1 MSGLPGGAGTPA
13 DDRKTR
19 GPKMSIKPE
28 AASAALL
35 DGPPSALRAESSQP
49 DAMTSLWVV
58 AGLAMAPTIAQGF
71 GRFAYAL
78 VLPAMRD
85 DLGWSWADAGA
96 MGTANAIGYL
106 IGALVAA
113 PLASRH
119 GAKRVFV
126 VSLLASAFAIAAA
139 AAFSGYWSQGALRL
153 VAGLTSGVAFV
164 VGGALATTAGAG
176 GDAARAPTAIGV
188 YVAGV
193 GFGIAVS
200 AIAVPPILSLAGW
213 RGGWL
218 ALGALSLAAA
228 LVALPA
234 VRRAP
239 APTVRASGGS
249 SKPFRLRPVMFEL
262 IAYGL
267 LGAGYIA
274 YATFVIAF
282 LQQELDFSAREI
294 SAFWAVLGAS
304 IMAFTFVW
312 GPVLGRLRGGFGL
325 VATSLVMT
333 AGVVLVLVDATR
345 PAAYVS
351 AVLFGASGLASVT
364 AVTTLARRLY
374 PPEAWTAAIGALT
387 VAFGAGQ
394 IVGPILSGAV
404 SDGPQGLAAGLT
416 LSVWILLAAIAVAA
430 LQRETRA

>member
-1 MSGLPGGAGTPA
+1 MRATGTMTAPE
-13 DDRKTR
+13 
-19 GPKMSIKPE
+19 PE
-28 AASAALL
+28 AAFAS
-35 DGPPSALRAESSQP
+35 PPARPAGASRTAGDAP

-78 VLPAMRD
+78 VLPSMRD

-113 PLASRH
+113 PAAARW

-126 VSLLASAFAIAAA
+126 VSLFVSAIAIAAA

-153 VAGLTSGVAFV
+153 LAGLTSGVAFV

-176 GDAARAPTAIGV
+176 GNAARAPTAIGV

-193 GFGIAVS
+193 GFGIALS
-200 AIAVPPILSLAGW
+200 AVAVPPILSQAGW

-218 ALGALSLAAA
+218 ALGTLSLIAA

-234 VRRAP
+234 VRRTP
-239 APTVRASGGS
+239 APSVRADGATDRA
-249 SKPFRLRPVMFEL
+249 FNVRPILFEL
-262 IAYGL
+262 VAYGL

-274 YATFVIAF
+274 YATFVIAYV
-282 LQQELDFSAREI
+282 QKELSFSSLEV
-294 SAFWAVLGAS
+294 SAFWAVLGLS

-312 GPVLGRLRGGFGL
+312 GPILGRLRGGFGL
-325 VATSLVMT
+325 VATSAVMT

-351 AVLFGASGLASVT
+351 AILFGASGLASVT
-364 AVTTLARRLY
+364 AVTTLARRIY
-374 PPEAWTAAIGALT
+374 PPEAWTAAIGVLT

-404 SDGPQGLAAGLT
+404 SDGPHGLAAGLT

-430 LQRETRA
+430 LQREARA